1 MNHCT
6 GPCQQ
11 GKLPCPCPYACEA
24 QEDDGVE
31 AVGAL
36 VCLAVGV
43 IGIVGLV
50 AFLVGRYV

>member
-1 MNHCT
+1 MTGCT
-6 GPCQQ
+6 GPCEQ
-11 GKLPCPCPYACEA
+11 GKKDCPCPYACE

-31 AVGAL
+31 AVGAM